1 MCSAKIQNEII
12 AKFIGIKVKDIVT
25 ETEYFSKIATKN
37 QTGTLRRKFSCFFF
51 FRYYVLPQRSV
62 LVLKKIFLDS
72 HRIQYRPTE
81 KVIDM

>member
-37 QTGTLRRKFSCFFF
+37 QTGTLRRKFSCFFSSDIMF
-51 FRYYVLPQRSV
+51 CLSAVF
-62 LVLKKIFLDS
+62 
-72 HRIQYRPTE
+72 
-81 KVIDM
+81 